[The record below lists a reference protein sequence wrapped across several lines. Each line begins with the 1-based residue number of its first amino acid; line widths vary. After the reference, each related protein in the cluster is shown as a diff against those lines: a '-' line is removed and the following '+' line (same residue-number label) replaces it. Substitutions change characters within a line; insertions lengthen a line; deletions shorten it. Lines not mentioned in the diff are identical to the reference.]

1 MLRIV
6 SLLIFLELSGS
17 AQQSPLLPATIDLP
31 VAMQEAITNN
41 LVVLAEKSNITV
53 AEARIITARLKP
65 NPILSLS
72 SDHLDVLGT
81 GYNTVNN
88 GGPAESALQIN
99 YLLERGGKREARVAL
114 AEAVKTVTEL
124 QVRNVVRALLLDVQ
138 NSYIDILSAKA
149 NLQLAN
155 QNLKVFN
162 DVVEINT
169 VRVRAGDLA
178 KVELVRSQVAAL
190 QFRNAVRQAELR
202 IAAAKNRLQLLMGR
216 RLPDAAFDVRGELSK
231 AVLITSLDELRKL
244 ALELR
249 PDLEGLRRDV
259 ARSGA
264 DYKLQLAN
272 GKVDYTV
279 GAEVRRQQGPAG
291 QGNSAGL
298 LFSMP
303 IPVNN
308 KNQGEIERARRE
320 GLQAELRVKALEQF
334 ILAEMENAFQQHQTS
349 KLLLESIEKDLLAQA
364 QEVRETMLYS
374 YRRGEASFVEFLDA
388 QRAFNDT
395 VQGYND
401 ARADYARTLFL
412 IDSITGKVVTP

>member
-279 GAEVRRQQGPAG
+279 GAEVRRQQGPPR
-291 QGNSAGL
+291 GL
-298 LFSMP
+298 LAVFLSGSQ
-303 IPVNN
+303 N
-308 KNQGEIERARRE
+308 
-320 GLQAELRVKALEQF
+320 GLC
-334 ILAEMENAFQQHQTS
+334 
-349 KLLLESIEKDLLAQA
+349 
-364 QEVRETMLYS
+364 
-374 YRRGEASFVEFLDA
+374 
-388 QRAFNDT
+388 
-395 VQGYND
+395 
-401 ARADYARTLFL
+401 
-412 IDSITGKVVTP
+412 

>member
-298 LFSMP
+298 HFSMP

>member
-1 MLRIV
+1 
-6 SLLIFLELSGS
+6 
-17 AQQSPLLPATIDLP
+17 
-31 VAMQEAITNN
+31 MQEAITNN

-279 GAEVRRQQGPAG
+279 GAEVRRQQGLAAR
-291 QGNSAGL
+291 GNSAGL